1 MKITVEFPGDKY
13 NLKSNLTKKFKVKK
27 LKTIIIVKDKKIQN
41 KDKVKL
47 MATVKDQ
54 NNKKVT
60 AGKVIFKI
68 NGITIKDKKGKA
80 IYVNV
85 SNGKAILTIT
95 PNKNYY
101 NKVSNITAVYSENS
115 KYLKSE
121 NKTAKLTQ
129 TKRKLK
135 SNC

>member
-1 MKITVEFPGDKY
+1 
-13 NLKSNLTKKFKVKK
+13 
-27 LKTIIIVKDKKIQN
+27 
-41 KDKVKL
+41 